1 MFVEGKDNNT
11 YLMLRF
17 RTVIGSI
24 VTINSWSIFRACR
37 ENPAENLCCKDVKT
51 KSVMLSSRGSV
62 IRGVETGVVRSV

>member
-1 MFVEGKDNNT
+1 M
-11 YLMLRF
+11 
-17 RTVIGSI
+17 IGSI

-51 KSVMLSSRGSV
+51 KPVMLSSRGSV